1 MRQLVREAPAA
12 LPAVVRAPLAM
23 TAALA
28 TAILVALGILHFHDS
43 GLTGIDAAVLPS
55 IDGVRPPWRY
65 VALVFDFGGE
75 PVGSTILVAL
85 IAVLCFVV
93 HRVRAAVVTVLGVV
107 VTVAVTTVLKPI
119 VGRTIHGEFLSYP
132 SGHTALATALA
143 VVIGLVAADRLGL
156 GRVAAV
162 VLVLV
167 LGLALVAGVAMGW
180 AEVAL
185 GAHYPTDAVG
195 GFCAAL
201 AAVPATAWLVDRIA
215 ERL

>member
-1 MRQLVREAPAA
+1 VKELVRTAPVA
-12 LPAVVRAPLAM
+12 LPATLRAPLAM
-23 TAALA
+23 TGALA
-28 TAILVALGILHFHDS
+28 TAVLVALGILHFHDS

-75 PVGSTILVAL
+75 PVGATILVAL
-85 IAVLCFVV
+85 IALAGFLA
-93 HRVRAAVVTVLGVV
+93 HRVRIAVLAVLGVLA
-107 VTVAVTTVLKPI
+107 TVAVTTVLKPI

-143 VVIGLVAADRLGL
+143 LVIGLLMADRLHL
-156 GRVAAV
+156 GRAAAV
-162 VLVLV
+162 TLL
-167 LGLALVAGVAMGW
+167 LGLAVVAGIAMGW

-185 GAHYPTDAVG
+185 GAHYPTDTIG

-201 AAVPATAWLVDRIA
+201 AAVPATAWGVDRVA
-215 ERL
+215 DRL

>member
-1 MRQLVREAPAA
+1 MKEQVRTAPAA
-12 LPAVVRAPLAM
+12 LPVVLRAPLAM

-55 IDGVRPPWRY
+55 IDGVQPPWRY
-65 VALVFDFGGE
+65 VALVIDFGGE
-75 PVGSTILVAL
+75 PVGSTVLVAL
-85 IAVLCFVV
+85 LAAVCFLVRRARTAVL
-93 HRVRAAVVTVLGVV
+93 TVLGVV
-107 VTVAVTTVLKPI
+107 VTVAVTTLLKPI
-119 VGRTIHGEFLSYP
+119 VGRKIHGEFLSYP

-143 VVIGLVAADRLGL
+143 LVVGLLLADRL

-162 VLVLV
+162 VLVLA
-167 LGLALVAGVAMGW
+167 LALVAGLAMGW

-201 AAVPATAWLVDRIA
+201 AAVPATGWLVDRVA
-215 ERL
+215 DRL

>member
-1 MRQLVREAPAA
+1 MRQLVRTAPAA
-12 LPAVVRAPLAM
+12 LPAALRAPLAM

-28 TAILVALGILHFHDS
+28 TAVLIALGILHFHDS

-55 IDGVRPPWRY
+55 IDGVQPPWRY

-75 PVGSTILVAL
+75 PVGSTVLVAVL
-85 IAVLCFVV
+85 AVVCFLV
-93 HRVRAAVVTVLGVV
+93 HRIRAAVVTVLGVV
-107 VTVAVTTVLKPI
+107 ATVAVTTLLKPI

-143 VVIGLVAADRLGL
+143 LVIGLLLADRLRL
-156 GRVAAV
+156 GRAAAV
-162 VLVLV
+162 VLV

-201 AAVPATAWLVDRIA
+201 AAVPATAWLVDRVA

>member
-1 MRQLVREAPAA
+1 
-12 LPAVVRAPLAM
+12 M

-28 TAILVALGILHFHDS
+28 TAVLVALGILHFHDS

-65 VALVFDFGGE
+65 VALVVDFGGE
-75 PVGSTILVAL
+75 PVGAAILVAL
-85 IAVLCFVV
+85 LALVCFLT
-93 HRVRAAVVTVLGVV
+93 HRGRAAVLTVLGVA
-107 VTVAVTTVLKPI
+107 VTVAVTTLLKPI
-119 VGRTIHGEFLSYP
+119 IGRTIHGEFLSYP

-143 VVIGLVAADRLGL
+143 VVIALLVADRLGL
-156 GRVAAV
+156 GRSPAV
-162 VLVLV
+162 VLV
-167 LGLALVAGVAMGW
+167 LGLAVVAGVAMGW

-201 AAVPATAWLVDRIA
+201 AAVPATAWVVDRAA

>member
-1 MRQLVREAPAA
+1 VKELVRAAPAA
-12 LPAVVRAPLAM
+12 LPAALRSPLAM

-28 TAILVALGILHFHDS
+28 TAVLVALGILHFHDA
-43 GLTGIDAAVLPS
+43 GLTGIDAALLPS
-55 IDGVRPPWRY
+55 IDGVQPPWRY

-85 IAVLCFVV
+85 IALACYLAR
-93 HRVRAAVVTVLGVV
+93 RVRTAVLTVLGVV
-107 VTVAVTTVLKPI
+107 VTVAVTTVLKPV

-143 VVIGLVAADRLGL
+143 LVVGLLLADRLGL
-156 GRVAAV
+156 GRAAAV
-162 VLVLV
+162 PLV
-167 LGLALVAGVAMGW
+167 LGLALIAGLAMGW

-201 AAVPATAWLVDRIA
+201 AAIPATAWLVDRVA
-215 ERL
+215 DRL

>member
-1 MRQLVREAPAA
+1 MA
-12 LPAVVRAPLAM
+12 LPAVLRTPLAM

-28 TAILVALGILHFHDS
+28 TAVLIALGILHFHDS

-55 IDGVRPPWRY
+55 LDGVEPPWRY

-75 PVGSTILVAL
+75 PLGSAILVAM
-85 IAVLCFVV
+85 IATVCFLV
-93 HRVRAAVVTVLGVV
+93 HRVRAAVLTVLGVV

-143 VVIGLVAADRLGL
+143 LVIALVLADRLGL
-156 GRVAAV
+156 GRAAAV
-162 VLVLV
+162 VLVL
-167 LGLALVAGVAMGW
+167 GSALVAGVAMGW

-201 AAVPATAWLVDRIA
+201 AAVPATAWLVDRVA

>member
-1 MRQLVREAPAA
+1 VRQLVREAPAA
-12 LPAVVRAPLAM
+12 VPAALRAPLAM

-28 TAILVALGILHFHDS
+28 TAVLVALGILHFHDS

-65 VALVFDFGGE
+65 VALVIDFGGE
-75 PVGSTILVAL
+75 PVGATILVA
-85 IAVLCFVV
+85 VLALVCFLV
-93 HRVRAAVVTVLGVV
+93 HRIRAAVLTVLGVA
-107 VTVAVTTVLKPI
+107 VTVAVTTLLKPI
-119 VGRTIHGEFLSYP
+119 IGRTIHGEFLSYP

-143 VVIGLVAADRLGL
+143 LVIALLMADRLGL
-156 GRVAAV
+156 SRAPAV
-162 VLVLV
+162 VLVLA
-167 LGLALVAGVAMGW
+167 LALVAGVAMGW

-201 AAVPATAWLVDRIA
+201 AAVPATALVVDRAA

>member
-1 MRQLVREAPAA
+1 MRQQVRTAPAA
-12 LPAVVRAPLAM
+12 LPAVLRAPLAM

-28 TAILVALGILHFHDS
+28 TAVLVALGILHFHDS

-55 IDGVRPPWRY
+55 IDGVQPPWRY

-75 PVGSTILVAL
+75 PLGSTILVAL
-85 IAVLCFVV
+85 IAVVCFLV
-93 HRVRAAVVTVLGVV
+93 HRIRAAVVTVLGVV

-143 VVIGLVAADRLGL
+143 LVIALLLADRLGL
-156 GRVAAV
+156 GRAAAV
-162 VLVLV
+162 VLV

-201 AAVPATAWLVDRIA
+201 AAVPATAWLVDRVA

>member
-1 MRQLVREAPAA
+1 MRQLVRTAPAA
-12 LPAVVRAPLAM
+12 LPAVLRGPLAM

-28 TAILVALGILHFHDS
+28 TAVLVALGILHFHDS
-43 GLTGIDAAVLPS
+43 GLTGIDAALLPS
-55 IDGVRPPWRY
+55 IYGVEPPWRY

-75 PVGSTILVAL
+75 PVGSVIL
-85 IAVLCFVV
+85 IALLSGVCWLVRRLRTAVL
-93 HRVRAAVVTVLGVV
+93 TVAGVV
-107 VTVAVTTVLKPI
+107 VTVAATTVLKPV

-143 VVIGLVAADRLGL
+143 LVIALLLTERFGL
-156 GRVAAV
+156 GRAAGMA
-162 VLVLV
+162 LV

-185 GAHYPTDAVG
+185 GAHYPTDALG

-201 AAVPATAWLVDRIA
+201 AAVPATARVLDRVA
-215 ERL
+215 DRL

>member
-12 LPAVVRAPLAM
+12 VPAALRAPLAM

-28 TAILVALGILHFHDS
+28 TAVLVALGILHFHDS

-65 VALVFDFGGE
+65 VALVIDFGGE
-75 PVGSTILVAL
+75 PVGSTILVA
-85 IAVLCFVV
+85 VLALVCFLA
-93 HRVRAAVVTVLGVV
+93 HRVRAAVLTVLGVA
-107 VTVAVTTVLKPI
+107 VTVAVTTLLKPI
-119 VGRTIHGEFLSYP
+119 IGRTIHGEFLSYP

-143 VVIGLVAADRLGL
+143 VVIALLVADRLGL
-156 GRVAAV
+156 GRAPAV
-162 VLVLV
+162 VLV

-201 AAVPATAWLVDRIA
+201 AAVPATAWVVDRAA

>member
-1 MRQLVREAPAA
+1 MRQLVRTAPAA
-12 LPAVVRAPLAM
+12 LPAALRAPLAM

-28 TAILVALGILHFHDS
+28 TAVLIALGILHFHDS

-55 IDGVRPPWRY
+55 IDGVQPPWRY

-75 PVGSTILVAL
+75 PVGSTVLVAVL
-85 IAVLCFVV
+85 AVVCFLV
-93 HRVRAAVVTVLGVV
+93 HRIRAAVVTVLGVV
-107 VTVAVTTVLKPI
+107 ATVAVTTLLKPI

-143 VVIGLVAADRLGL
+143 LVIALLLADRLGL
-156 GRVAAV
+156 GRAAAV
-162 VLVLV
+162 VLV

-201 AAVPATAWLVDRIA
+201 AAVPATAWLVDRVA